1 MILNLGSLAFNA
13 NMANGGGT
21 PTWGTELGQGEGY
34 RFHFEDAEVFLTSM
48 LYTSIEDIDQIICP
62 LGKGGGR
69 RDDYEFVIASVYEKI
84 YVNGL
89 HVPNSKFVLL
99 IVKQIRGEH
108 HIGRRSLKYNPRI
121 SYRGVNY
128 NEECYHKIP
137 SVLGISN
144 DAAWFVDEIYTNNQD
159 ELHFV
164 AYVLNAN
171 GEKVYQTNEE
181 RKQHFISKIKAEQE
195 INKTIRKVLEDRWT
209 NVGPLQQIFYGAPG
223 TGKSHKVNEKI
234 QNTPNALVF
243 RTTFHPDSDYSTFI
257 GAYKPTMKHVKNY
270 VKLNMSLDDLA
281 KELNTL
287 YNDESLGN
295 IGGLQKFCYDYHM
308 YLDGEYMSVN
318 HGELVKRAKIAESYK
333 FEIPKYLKFY
343 KLFPKQDD
351 SKIIYSFV
359 PQAFLKAY
367 VAAWQNP
374 EQPVFLV
381 IEEINRGNCAQI
393 FGDIFQLLDRK
404 DGVSEYPIKADQ
416 DIRDYLA
423 KEFAGYDLE
432 ANILSGE
439 ELVLPANLHI
449 WATMNTS
456 DQSLFPIDSAFKRR
470 WDWKY
475 MPIHDAGENW
485 TIALSDVEYDWWDFV
500 EKINNVIGNMTSS
513 EDKKLGYF
521 FCKACNGKIN
531 AETFVN
537 KVVFYLWNDVFKDYE
552 LSDKAFQDGAE
563 KLNFN
568 KFYTPSGD
576 ANEAT
581 IKTLMENMGVST
593 LDLMS
598 EIDDEAVN
606 LSNDD
611 LSALQQKRFDFWTQY
626 LKYAQNNAD
635 YMQYFGGRQT
645 PTKNYY
651 CQFHV
656 LQKKGYLCVVIKHKA
671 NKLFVKYETMDE
683 QLYNTLYSHK
693 AAIQSE
699 LDDIN
704 LIWEGRVDTRER
716 IDIYAEH
723 DVDFNNEQSVFD
735 IIIDNLLRMRE
746 VFDKYLNN

>member
-1 MILNLGSLAFNA
+1 MCFIILKLPLYQSSSNA
-13 NMANGGGT
+13 STKVVDN
-21 PTWGTELGQGEGY
+21 
-34 RFHFEDAEVFLTSM
+34 
-48 LYTSIEDIDQIICP
+48 
-62 LGKGGGR
+62 
-69 RDDYEFVIASVYEKI
+69 
-84 YVNGL
+84 
-89 HVPNSKFVLL
+89 L
-99 IVKQIRGEH
+99 IVFQNLIGKINYFFGENEIVDYTVNLYYRTDGRIYLNRLKVDGFSIRDVLVENNSALLFKEESNGKIALRILSDIKDGET
-108 HIGRRSLKYNPRI
+108 
-121 SYRGVNY
+121 V
-128 NEECYHKIP
+128 
-137 SVLGISN
+137 
-144 DAAWFVDEIYTNNQD
+144 DAV
-159 ELHFV
+159 
-164 AYVLNAN
+164 
-171 GEKVYQTNEE
+171 
-181 RKQHFISKIKAEQE
+181 EQE
-195 INKTIRKVLEDRWT
+195 IQLSL
-209 NVGPLQQIFYGAPG
+209 PLQQIFYGAPG
-223 TGKSHKVNEKI
+223 TGKSHKVNMEI

-243 RTTFHPDSDYSTFI
+243 RTTFHPDSDYSTFV
-257 GAYKPTMKHVKNY
+257 GAYKPTMKHVKSY

-295 IGGLQKFCYDYHM
+295 IGGLQKFCFDYHM

-343 KLFPKQDD
+343 KLFPKQAD
-351 SKIIYSFV
+351 SKIVYSFV

-423 KEFAGYDLE
+423 KEFAGYDLD

-475 MPIHDAGENW
+475 MPIHDAGEKW

-521 FCKACNGKIN
+521 FCNACNGKID
-531 AETFVN
+531 AEKFVN

-552 LSDKAFQDGAE
+552 LSDKAFQDGE
-563 KLNFN
+563 GKLTFN

-593 LDLMS
+593 SDLIS
-598 EIDDEAVN
+598 EIDEEAVN
-606 LSNDD
+606 LSKDD
-611 LSALQQKRFDFWTQY
+611 LSALQQKRLDFWTRY

-699 LDDIN
+699 LGDIN
-704 LIWEGRVDTRER
+704 LTWEGKVGTRER

-723 DVDFNNEQSVFD
+723 NVDFNNEQSIFNL
-735 IIIDNLLRMRE
+735 IIDRLLRMRE